1 MISSK
6 NLLIVDGY
14 NILNNWGLVIRS
26 INFEAARDD
35 LGDILADYAGYKE
48 IDIIL
53 VFDAHRSDDFGSE
66 IEQGRLLT
74 VYTKHNET
82 ADSRIEGIIK
92 EKTKKYKN
100 VYVATADYTLQ
111 LFVLGEGALRIT
123 PNELKAS
130 VELLRGRSI

>member
-53 VFDAHRSDDFGSE
+53 VFDAHRSDDF
-66 IEQGRLLT
+66 
-74 VYTKHNET
+74 
-82 ADSRIEGIIK
+82 
-92 EKTKKYKN
+92 
-100 VYVATADYTLQ
+100 
-111 LFVLGEGALRIT
+111 
-123 PNELKAS
+123 
-130 VELLRGRSI
+130 